1 MKHMRWQLI
10 IKDLKSAV
18 IRPTM
23 EYIQKTSMFLIIA
36 YKNFKSQVNPELQRM
51 ISAQDRKVGEN
62 IDTMYALIGECE
74 MYKPVHEDK

>member
-1 MKHMRWQLI
+1 
-10 IKDLKSAV
+10 
-18 IRPTM
+18 
-23 EYIQKTSMFLIIA
+23 MFLIIA